1 MIGRIKWDIA
11 SDSKKTYIKTVTI
24 EDIGKPW
31 ATRIQKLFQ
40 NLEVAANTPL
50 AEYEAWLHIQDSVNL
65 FYASPYGRKY
75 VSTSPKP
82 EHFITALPD
91 NMSFAQEK
99 LIMDPDE
106 NTEEKKTLFL
116 PILHISTI
124 NLLKED
130 PSFKGIPRYAAI
142 MDSSIWNFY
151 FNFEDFYVN
160 KKDIRPW
167 IVESIAENTQR
178 GIYDLSIARE
188 FADFNARLTK
198 QSFISDSN
206 GHGQFVS
213 PYVFHSERYMKEQFE
228 MEKVQKHMEAIRQYC
243 WRILLVDDKYKEPLS
258 SANKG
263 TETNKR
269 DIVVHLL
276 KNIGLNIEED
286 CDYDSKKPSIQLECA
301 ANINE
306 AKSLMGKSKYD
317 IILMDYLLNNEY
329 GYQLLSQIKDDKEF
343 AGPQGK
349 NFFIFISAFTTAVH
363 ERLLA
368 KGLSRSSNY
377 WYIGE
382 GACPTNTPELLKY
395 RLSELMFK
403 RLEDS
408 GINSLSESHI
418 LKITSHIFKEKPEDV
433 SIGRIKAVR
442 ERAFDTYHEFLDL
455 HHKYALLKKD
465 KGQSRLVDSFLEN
478 KVHMG
483 AMLEHLL
490 QLIHLTAFGTIR
502 QWPEIWEEYKFFTRT
517 FAHKNELASEVTELS
532 RNIEQYIITLKS
544 A

>member
-1 MIGRIKWDIA
+1 MIGRIKWNIA

-65 FYASPYGRKY
+65 FYASPFGRKY

-106 NTEEKKTLFL
+106 NKDEKETLFL

-124 NLLKED
+124 NLLKEE

-160 KKDIRPW
+160 GKDIRPW

-198 QSFISDSN
+198 QSFISDPN

-228 MEKVQKHMEAIRQYC
+228 MEEVQKHMEAIRQYS

-258 SANKG
+258 SANKIAKN
-263 TETNKR
+263 NKR
-269 DIVVHLL
+269 KIVVHLL
-276 KNIGLNIEED
+276 KSMGLNIVED
-286 CDYDSKKPSIQLECA
+286 NNYNSKEPKIQLDCRASIEKA
-301 ANINE
+301 E
-306 AKSLMGKSKYD
+306 YLMRKNKYD

-329 GYQLLSQIKDDKEF
+329 GYQLLSQIKDKKEF

-368 KGLSRSSNY
+368 KGLSRSSKY

-418 LKITSHIFKEKPEDV
+418 LKITNYIFKEKSEDV

-442 ERAFDTYHEFLDL
+442 ARAFDTYHEFLDL

-465 KGQSRLVDSFLEN
+465 KGQSRLVDSFLED

-517 FAHKNELASEVTELS
+517 FSHKNELASEVAELS